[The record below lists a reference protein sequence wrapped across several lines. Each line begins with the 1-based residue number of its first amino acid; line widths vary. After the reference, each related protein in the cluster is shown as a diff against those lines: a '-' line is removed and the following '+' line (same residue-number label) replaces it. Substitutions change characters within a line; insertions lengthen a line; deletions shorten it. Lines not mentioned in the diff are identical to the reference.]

1 MSGHDAELEEMRA
14 GVSCAVFLERH
25 PPPWQLDKKESTR
38 RCLKYRRAKGEI
50 LLVTH
55 EGRGWWDPGSTAK
68 GDIFGLV
75 QYLNPGANFGQ
86 VRKILR
92 PFIGVSPSF
101 PLYEKVP
108 SKEKPAVPFS
118 LQWDRRKAPS
128 RGSPTW
134 RYLTEVRRLPAAV
147 VVAAISA
154 GMLREGPYASA
165 WFAHRDHDGQLTGI
179 EMRGPDYRGFSPG
192 GTKTLFRLPGRLR
205 TSTVQTTR
213 LVVAEAP
220 IDAMSLAAL
229 EHLRGDTLYVATAG
243 GMGPGTIAALEYE
256 LWALSTQEGGE
267 LAIAT
272 DADGPGD
279 RYAERLE
286 EMAKALDLKSTRL
299 RPSGGANDWNDV
311 LVRPEVMKKCTNKC
325 S

>member
-1 MSGHDAELEEMRA
+1 MSDQDAELEQMRA
-14 GVSCAVFLERH
+14 GVSCAVLLERH
-25 PPPWQLDKKESTR
+25 PSPWQLDRKESTR

-50 LLVTH
+50 LLVNH

-68 GDIFGLV
+68 GDIFALV
-75 QYLNPGANFGQ
+75 QYLNPGANFGE

-92 PFIGVSPSF
+92 PFIGLSPSF
-101 PLYEKVP
+101 PLHETASPKR
-108 SKEKPAVPFS
+108 KPDVPFPV
-118 LQWDRRKAPS
+118 QWDRRKAPS

-134 RYLTEVRRLPAAV
+134 RYLTEARRVPAAV
-147 VVAAISA
+147 VAAAISA
-154 GMLREGPYASA
+154 GVLREGPYASA

-179 EMRGPDYRGFSPG
+179 EMRGPAYRGFSPG
-192 GTKTLFRLPGRLR
+192 GTKTLFRLPGWPRS
-205 TSTVQTTR
+205 STVPTIR

-220 IDAMSLAAL
+220 IDAMSVAAL
-229 EHLRGDTLYVATAG
+229 EQLRADTLYVATAG

-267 LAIAT
+267 MAIAT

-286 EMAKALDLKSTRL
+286 GMARAIDLRSTRL
-299 RPSGGANDWNDV
+299 RPLRGANDWNDV
-311 LVRPEVMKKCTNKC
+311 LKQGRG

>member
-1 MSGHDAELEEMRA
+1 MSAQDAELEQMRA
-14 GVSCAVFLERH
+14 EVSCAVLLERH
-25 PPPWQLDKKESTR
+25 PPPWQLDRKGSTR

-50 LLVTH
+50 LLVNH
-55 EGRGWWDPGSTAK
+55 EGRGWWDPGSAAK
-68 GDIFGLV
+68 GDIFALV
-75 QYLNPGANFGQ
+75 QYLNPGVNFGE

-92 PFIGVSPSF
+92 PFIGLNPSF
-101 PLYEKVP
+101 STHERMV
-108 SKEKPAVPFS
+108 SKEKPDVSFEVK
-118 LQWDRRKAPS
+118 WGRRKAPS

-147 VVAAISA
+147 VAAAISA

-192 GTKTLFRLPGRLR
+192 GTKTLFRLLGRLR
-205 TSTVQTTR
+205 SSTVPTTR

-220 IDAMSLAAL
+220 IDAMSVAAL
-229 EHLRGDTLYVATAG
+229 EHLRADTLYVATAG
-243 GMGPGTIAALEYE
+243 GMGPGTIAALERE

-286 EMAKALDLKSTRL
+286 EMAAAIDLRSTRL
-299 RPSGGANDWNDV
+299 RPAADGDDWNDV
-311 LVRPEVMKKCTNKC
+311 LKKGRG

>member
-1 MSGHDAELEEMRA
+1 MSEQDAELEQMRA
-14 GVSCAVFLERH
+14 GVSCAVLLERH

-50 LLVTH
+50 LLVNH

-68 GDIFGLV
+68 GDIFALV
-75 QYLNPGANFGQ
+75 QYLNPGANFGE

-92 PFIGVSPSF
+92 PFIGLSPSF
-101 PLYEKVP
+101 PLYKKGP
-108 SKEKPAVPFS
+108 SKEKPAVPFPV
-118 LQWDRRKAPS
+118 QWDRRKVPS

-134 RYLTEVRRLPAAV
+134 RYLTEVRRLPAP
-147 VVAAISA
+147 VVAAAIGA
-154 GMLREGPYASA
+154 EMLREGPYASA
-165 WFAHRDHDGQLTGI
+165 WFAHRDHNGLLTGI

-192 GTKTLFRLPGRLR
+192 GTKALFRLPGRLR
-205 TSTVQTTR
+205 SSTVPTTR

-220 IDAMSLAAL
+220 IDAMSIAAL
-229 EHLRGDTLYVATAG
+229 EHLRADTLYVATAG
-243 GMGPGTIAALEYE
+243 GMGPGTIEALEHE

-286 EMAKALDLKSTRL
+286 EMAMAIDLRSTQL

-311 LVRPEVMKKCTNKC
+311 LKKGRG

>member
-1 MSGHDAELEEMRA
+1 VASPKNARTDIVASSRNVG
-14 GVSCAVFLERH
+14 
-25 PPPWQLDKKESTR
+25 
-38 RCLKYRRAKGEI
+38 
-50 LLVTH
+50 
-55 EGRGWWDPGSTAK
+55 GSHQIH
-68 GDIFGLV
+68 IFALV
-75 QYLNPGANFGQ
+75 QYLNPGASFGE

-101 PLYEKVP
+101 PVYEKVP
-108 SKEKPAVPFS
+108 SKEKPAVPFPV
-118 LQWDRRKAPS
+118 QWDRRKAPS

-134 RYLTEVRRLPAAV
+134 RYLIEVRRLPAAIV
-147 VVAAISA
+147 SAAISA
-154 GMLREGPYASA
+154 GMLREGPHASA

-179 EMRGPDYRGFSPG
+179 EMRGPNFRGFSPG

-205 TSTVQTTR
+205 SSTVPTTR

-229 EHLRGDTLYVATAG
+229 EHLRPDTLYVATAG
-243 GMGPGTIAALEYE
+243 GMGPGTIAALERE
-256 LWALSTQEGGE
+256 LWALSTQEGVE

-286 EMAKALDLKSTRL
+286 DMAKAIELRSNRL
-299 RPSGGANDWNDV
+299 RPLGGANDWNDI
-311 LVRPEVMKKCTNKC
+311 LKKGRG